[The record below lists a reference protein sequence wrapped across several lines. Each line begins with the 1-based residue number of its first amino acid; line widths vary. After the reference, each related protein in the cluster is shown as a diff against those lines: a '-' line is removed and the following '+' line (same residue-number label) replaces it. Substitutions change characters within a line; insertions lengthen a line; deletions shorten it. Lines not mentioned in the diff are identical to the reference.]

1 MHNRLLGGFQMER
14 RKRRTEATSFTE
26 EQRKMWTQRMSNL
39 FYTGRASDVAKLRST
54 TYSVFFSS
62 FKQPIE
68 P

>member
-39 FYTGRASDVAKLRST
+39 FYTGRASDVAKSE
-54 TYSVFFSS
+54 VQHIQFSS
-62 FKQPIE
+62 AHSNNL
-68 P
+68 